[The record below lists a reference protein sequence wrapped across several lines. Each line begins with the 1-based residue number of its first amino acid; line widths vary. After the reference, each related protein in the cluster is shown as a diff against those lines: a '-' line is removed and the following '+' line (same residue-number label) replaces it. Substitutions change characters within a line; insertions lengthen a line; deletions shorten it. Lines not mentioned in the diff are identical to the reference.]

1 MTKTKSDGGSTSYY
15 DLPPGA
21 RDIGDLIEHRS
32 MPYGIANIFKACYR
46 IGRKAGND
54 DEYDLN
60 KIIYFAQRELE
71 YVKSRREAEAAA
83 KAKAQ
88 HYGAGVAQ
96 GNLPRLDSPLQEKV
110 RQILEVDGR

>member
-1 MTKTKSDGGSTSYY
+1 
-15 DLPPGA
+15 
-21 RDIGDLIEHRS
+21 
-32 MPYGIANIFKACYR
+32 MPYGVANIFKACYR
-46 IGRKAGND
+46 LGRKAGND

-88 HYGAGVAQ
+88 HYGEGIAP
-96 GNLPRLDSPLQEKV
+96 GNLPRYDPALKEKI
-110 RQILEVDGR
+110 RRILEVR